1 MPKAKPTQVIVHRIE
16 LQEKEREALEAM
28 VVGNTIKNVF
38 VPTAVVVGV
47 GSATYIGYKAAK
59 SFFNWTEDIPD
70 LIQDLIHTDVSIGK
84 KPIPAVEAIVGKKE
98 YTDPETG
105 QTYKNPL
112 AGVPILGSLF
122 GSGINIGIATNPFK
136 S

>member
-16 LQEKEREALEAM
+16 LQEKEREALEAL

-70 LIQDLIHTDVSIGK
+70 LIQSPHQWLPSRKGK
-84 KPIPAVEAIVGKKE
+84 FPYFPA
-98 YTDPETG
+98 
-105 QTYKNPL
+105 
-112 AGVPILGSLF
+112 
-122 GSGINIGIATNPFK
+122 
-136 S
+136 